1 MVAND
6 LSQGCELGK
15 ANKNSSSPSRKRRD
29 RQTEEHVDENS
40 YSDDMKD
47 LMKPSAAEANVGGY
61 PDLGKRF
68 DWVKTL
74 RIAGVREPQGCSD
87 DAPISLSKSVQ
98 TGGALDCLIDNDAR
112 ASEVLE
118 ESRLKRRPNGKR
130 TLCSPDEMGSLDSRV
145 NKHLLKAGLRRAP
158 SHWKPGPARNALR
171 VKKKIFGSRSP
182 RKDGG
187 KRLRTRTL
195 LDVNFTPY
203 SAKVLSIL
211 NSVFSRSKVV
221 ELLYP
226 SLYLVSLLEECCL

>member
-1 MVAND
+1 MVANE
-6 LSQGCELGK
+6 LSEFGK
-15 ANKNSSSPSRKRRD
+15 ANKNSPSPSRKRRD

-47 LMKPSAAEANVGGY
+47 PMKPSAAAEASNVGGY
-61 PDLGKRF
+61 PNRF

-74 RIAGVREPQGCSD
+74 RIAGGVREPQD
-87 DAPISLSKSVQ
+87 DAPVSLSKSVQ
-98 TGGALDCLIDNDAR
+98 AGGVSDCLIDNNDGAR

-118 ESRLKRRPNGKR
+118 KRRPDRKRNGKR
-130 TLCSPDEMGSLDSRV
+130 TLCDPDEMGSLGSRV

-158 SHWKPGPARNALR
+158 SSHWKPGPARNALR

-203 SAKVLSIL
+203 SAKVASSFNL
-211 NSVFSRSKVV
+211 FCCGG
-221 ELLYP
+221 LLQLHHLFYICVDSQRMLP
-226 SLYLVSLLEECCL
+226 LKC

>member
-1 MVAND
+1 MVANE
-6 LSQGCELGK
+6 LSEFGN
-15 ANKNSSSPSRKRRD
+15 NKNSPSSSRKRRD

-47 LMKPSAAEANVGGY
+47 LMKPSAAAEASNVGGY
-61 PDLGKRF
+61 PNRF

-74 RIAGVREPQGCSD
+74 RIAGGVREPQDG
-87 DAPISLSKSVQ
+87 APVSLSKSVQ
-98 TGGALDCLIDNDAR
+98 TGGGASDCLIDNNSDAR

-118 ESRLKRRPNGKR
+118 KRRPDGRRNGKR
-130 TLCSPDEMGSLDSRV
+130 TLCDPDEMGSLGSRV
-145 NKHLLKAGLRRAP
+145 SKHLLKAGLRRAP
-158 SHWKPGPARNALR
+158 SSHWKPGPARNALR

-203 SAKVLSIL
+203 SAKVDLFNL
-211 NSVFSRSKVV
+211 FS
-221 ELLYP
+221 
-226 SLYLVSLLEECCL
+226 